1 MSTKFII
8 RFAGVLLLILI
19 LAALCIQLFSTP
31 AITVVMWIFAMPII
45 LAVPILASVVL
56 AKDAELE
63 ESV

>member
-8 RFAGVLLLILI
+8 RFAGVLFLILV
-19 LAALCIQLFSTP
+19 LAALSIQLFST
-31 AITVVMWIFAMPII
+31 AEITVVMWIFAMPII